1 MVELSISVCTGVI
14 HYVCFRFRFRRSGCW
29 RGFPCC
35 SFYSL
40 GNRSLEP
47 VTGVLNSSCKEC
59 KWYLAVQIKAL
70 IYLKEKKKVCTA
82 ALGRWRWVSLLPLE
96 DLPRWLVLKV
106 CAELSRSICSLGP
119 VKALV
124 LNLGCTRI
132 TWGAA
137 QNTDTYRHF
146 QRFQFTCD
154 LTIRISRR
162 FQVVPTCS

>member
-106 CAELSRSICSLGP
+106 CAELSRSILLISYFSVYSLWN
-119 VKALV
+119 KSH
-124 LNLGCTRI
+124 TRI
-132 TWGAA
+132 AKTVWRQDA
-137 QNTDTYRHF
+137 TYTQESCF
-146 QRFQFTCD
+146 IYQLLVTK
-154 LTIRISRR
+154 
-162 FQVVPTCS
+162 